1 MLVSSET
8 ERQTDAPFCRKK
20 EGHLVSLTAGQFTRS
35 LITKEVF
42 LEIKKLRC
50 VQCKSCLSA
59 LSVIIIPCRTMVH
72 PNVAV
77 MYGCLVGNT
86 NPAFL
91 HAYCSRGTLKDVL
104 NNKEL
109 ELDWIFS
116 LSFGLDAAEGMSYL
130 HSKRIIHGRLST
142 SACMINEQWTLK
154 IKGILLLLEYNLSL
168 AIIIIQSGLQ
178 LSTPLTRRLSKGSNF
193 TSSYCSKWLEEK
205 TAQSVW

>member
-1 MLVSSET
+1 M
-8 ERQTDAPFCRKK
+8 
-20 EGHLVSLTAGQFTRS
+20 VSLTAGKFTRS

-50 VQCKSCLSA
+50 IQCKSCLPA
-59 LSVIIIPCRTMVH
+59 LSVITTICRTMVH
-72 PNVAV
+72 PNVAIL
-77 MYGCLVGNT
+77 YGCLVGEANA
-86 NPAFL
+86 AFL
-91 HAYCSRGTLKDVL
+91 HAYCSRGTLEDVL

-154 IKGILLLLEYNLSL
+154 IKGIFVCCTGVKDKIL
-168 AIIIIQSGLQ
+168 
-178 LSTPLTRRLSKGSNF
+178 P
-193 TSSYCSKWLEEK
+193 
-205 TAQSVW
+205 